1 MNSSILTL
9 ETRLIILEIIQLVK
23 HLLKKGLNKLN
34 EIKKTEII
42 KYKRRTSGQ
51 KKLLNLFDDLLDAI
65 LTDQILESESQED
78 KNENENTKY

>member
-34 EIKKTEII
+34 EIKETEII

-51 KKLLNLFDDLLDAI
+51 KKLLNLLDDLLDVI
-65 LTDQILESESQED
+65 LTDQTLESES
-78 KNENENTKY
+78 

>member
-51 KKLLNLFDDLLDAI
+51 KKLLNLFDDLLDVI

>member
-51 KKLLNLFDDLLDAI
+51 KKLLNLFDDLLDVI

-78 KNENENTKY
+78 KNENENKKY

>member
-9 ETRLIILEIIQLVK
+9 ETRLILLEIIQLVK

-34 EIKKTEII
+34 EIKKPEII

-51 KKLLNLFDDLLDAI
+51 KKLLNLFDDLLDVI
-65 LTDQILESESQED
+65 LTDQTLGSESQED

>member
-42 KYKRRTSGQ
+42 KSKRRTSGQ
-51 KKLLNLFDDLLDAI
+51 KKLLNLFDDLLDVI

>member
-1 MNSSILTL
+1 M
-9 ETRLIILEIIQLVK
+9 K

-34 EIKKTEII
+34 EIKNPKII

-51 KKLLNLFDDLLDAI
+51 KKLLNLFDDLLDVI
-65 LTDQILESESQED
+65 LTDQTLESESQED

>member
-42 KYKRRTSGQ
+42 KCKRRTSGQ
-51 KKLLNLFDDLLDAI
+51 KKLLNLFDDLLDVI

>member
-51 KKLLNLFDDLLDAI
+51 KKLLNLFDDLLNVI

>member
-34 EIKKTEII
+34 EIRKTEII

-51 KKLLNLFDDLLDAI
+51 KKLLNLFDDLLDVI

-78 KNENENTKY
+78 KNENENKKY